1 MLDKEQIIN
10 YLNTLQEH
18 KMAKDIFVP
27 ILQRM
32 GCEGVKFT
40 GGPDEV
46 GIDIEYYE
54 LTKPENLRSYVG
66 VQFKKGKLVYSSG
79 GGKNSVKELKNQAE
93 EAFDKEMHDIDTHA
107 TLYISRFVVATTGEI
122 NEKARAFIGKARQ
135 KGNDRRID
143 YWDGDRLAEYVQN
156 YWMDDF
162 INYFDIT
169 SQSEEENEG
178 NIIDVEYI
186 EENFEDLVNKCQGI
200 RATINTHEWRIIRA
214 IFDLSISSNGGV
226 SISDLL
232 LELGNNEDYFR
243 GEFQQLSRLEYIF
256 EEERNISLSGNA
268 YDLLTLYSDIEE
280 ELIDAEEDPTQAIE
294 IFNDLID
301 D

>member
-1 MLDKEQIIN
+1 VLDKEQIIN